1 MLQAGQFASTVAYVP
16 DFANCSDV
24 GQPHDYATNRS
35 SCIASCSMKLTSPTS
50 TIGRASQRLM
60 ELEVDALMGAGY
72 GEKSG
77 ARLAKRYGYRE
88 HD

>member
-1 MLQAGQFASTVAYVP
+1 
-16 DFANCSDV
+16 
-24 GQPHDYATNRS
+24 
-35 SCIASCSMKLTSPTS
+35 MKLASPTF

-88 HD
+88 HDWQTRGDGGAAHSDASHRQLLPGILEPRRIAEAARRR

>member
-1 MLQAGQFASTVAYVP
+1 
-16 DFANCSDV
+16 
-24 GQPHDYATNRS
+24 
-35 SCIASCSMKLTSPTS
+35 MKLASPTS